1 MPTLKAATL
10 ANFATV
16 VADIWPK
23 GFQEAFVALVK
34 ESVKD
39 DLARADTGELAAID
53 QRRQAH
59 HRQCAQRVQAPQHQH
74 GARGLRALA
83 KGGEQQ

>member
-1 MPTLKAATL
+1 ML
-10 ANFATV
+10 

-39 DLARADTGELAAID
+39 DLARENTLVSRSRKLGGVAAASFSAAALISSV
-53 QRRQAH
+53 RRFSNA
-59 HRQCAQRVQAPQHQH
+59 
-74 GARGLRALA
+74 
-83 KGGEQQ
+83 